1 MEVPKLFHHLF
12 SCILH
17 QLLHYFPL
25 VSRWDEKSESS
36 HLSLLNI
43 AAKYLIL
50 NIDTNE

>member
-1 MEVPKLFHHLF
+1 MEIPMLFHHFF

-43 AAKYLIL
+43 DANYLIR
-50 NIDTNE
+50 NIDTDE